1 MKRINYILAAV
12 AVASLV
18 FTTDSCK
25 KDEGDVTPP
34 VISLE
39 EPEEGDEF
47 LIGGEHGM
55 HFECDFSDNVALA
68 SYKIDIHYNDGE
80 YAHEHSKAVE
90 NLFSFQKTYTDI
102 AGKKNAH
109 VHQHDVVIPE
119 TAPEGK
125 YHLMVYCTDEAGNE
139 SYIVRNIVFSHDA
152 EEHEHEHEHDDE

>member
-1 MKRINYILAAV
+1 
-12 AVASLV
+12 
-18 FTTDSCK
+18 
-25 KDEGDVTPP
+25 
-34 VISLE
+34 
-39 EPEEGDEF
+39 
-47 LIGGEHGM
+47 M

-80 YAHEHSKAVE
+80 YAHEHSKAE

-139 SYIVRNIVFSHDA
+139 TYIVRNIVLSHDA
-152 EEHEHEHEHDDE
+152 EEHDHDHEHDHDE